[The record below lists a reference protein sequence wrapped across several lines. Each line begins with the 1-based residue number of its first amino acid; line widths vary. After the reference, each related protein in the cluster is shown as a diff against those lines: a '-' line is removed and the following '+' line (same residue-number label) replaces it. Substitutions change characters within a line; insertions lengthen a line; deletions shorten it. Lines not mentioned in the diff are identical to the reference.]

1 MQLITS
7 FHGDELLF
15 EGDLPLTL
23 RAIPVGARIRRARAT
38 LAPAVPG
45 AGTPNTLFHETITV
59 SGGRGDFGVLARSE
73 GDAAIIDFGARR
85 NVELIAGANLGAR
98 VRLHLDVGGA
108 WLLVNQNGVPVSGNA
123 TSIVV
128 PVGAEGL
135 ALPAISASRLRVEQT
150 AADAVLP
157 AIEIQSVRLLTYPSN
172 LVLRLGTLGPVWF
185 QVGDLREPVTTPD
198 FSVILQAYL
207 DRSGMTEGI
216 VEVPFVLHSDT
227 LARLHVTL
235 DIDYFF
241 TRPMLDRVNEIALS
255 FDVGAVPVS
264 QPAQVAASLP
274 LNARVLPTVT
284 TAQVT
289 GRFAPGRVFH
299 GLLKT
304 GPATATARIDPQHSY
319 AIGVELEAARA
330 ATAIDLQVESVSP
343 AAVLL
348 VTLQEDVGGKP
359 WGPSLLPEPIR
370 VALTRPAAGG
380 VSWASAPLAEPFT
393 FAATRRYWLIVNIAE
408 GEVDLAVDLASG
420 RPPLL
425 VTRDNGLSW
434 RSFTHDRIGGPC
446 AGRYR
451 LRDTPRAYRQPIS
464 LEVAGHPVSLA
475 AYDALG
481 KVDFRIDLPAFAAAF
496 NDALDDAAGQQAT
509 LTECIVD
516 GAFARWTRIERHGT
530 RPAAYVPAPALA
542 QLLGDRQNLAGT
554 SVLQSS
560 PLVVVAPD
568 ASRGFIVGALRV
580 ETGELSRLVPQV
592 DLLVNDNQ
600 PHLAGPVILDEDDG
614 GAGGAPVSLA
624 LAPDGRSLYVLILRD
639 NDGIVPVIQKVDAMR
654 GEALERHAL
663 PRMMFQA
670 SFHLA
675 ADPRCRYVY
684 MASHQAPLATNNQPF
699 PVLIRMRA
707 DSLAIVGE
715 NDPLT
720 GQPAPAPIDKL
731 RLAPLQP
738 APGKDTRPTALIVS
752 ADGQRAYVA
761 SHSGIQVVDLDA
773 WRWMGYAW
781 HDPSASIL
789 VGLALSADGARMYA
803 IIETSDNREK
813 SLRRELLVLD
823 TAALDMVAAGQP
835 FERAILRR
843 EALPYGPAQPGR
855 GTAHAP
861 RREIFWLQ
869 AAVTPDNTRL
879 LFVDPFR
886 SRVEVVDTETYHVL
900 DAAIVPD
907 LPFALAVTAE
917 SRRALVLNGRQEP
930 DRSISAGVRVIEL
943 DSWTPVAWA
952 LSGGRVAPTC
962 IPGVAAPSARI
973 GHPVETSGISQIV
986 QVTGGQEY
994 ALRFNA
1000 VASVPGAQAELFW
1013 LNSDCGLLGRAAID
1027 IMPASCEEG
1036 TRPYTTLQPHTL
1048 RARAPDGADRVELRF
1063 KQPFDG
1069 YTLLDGVSL
1078 AAPGVGI
1085 DNGDFARMV
1094 TALDPATGQVVVDP
1108 VTGAPVRFPQ
1118 GWRIEPARVSPER
1131 VVTARE
1137 QHAPG
1142 VRLSSPTA
1150 APARLSQAL
1159 GVTAGR
1165 PFTLEIHAFPSG
1177 RGTGAAA
1184 LELTWAGSTVPP
1196 LVVPIERQQFD
1207 WITVEGVVPADA
1219 GGAELAFVQ
1228 QPGGTL
1234 EIVAVRFGQAPAV
1247 ELPVT
1252 LLSEAPG
1259 ELNVIAPVV
1268 AYDIDPEA
1276 RRLQP
1281 GRSQPAPAPCG
1292 PTPPDTEP
1300 LPGGAPAG
1308 GPEEDEPVSVEGYCP
1323 CCETIH
1329 SLPDAVEQVAE
1340 GGMVSIRGT
1349 CPNCGVPVTIYSL
1362 RAGQ

>member
-23 RAIPVGARIRRARAT
+23 RAIPAGARIRRARAT
-38 LAPAVPG
+38 LTPAVPG
-45 AGTPNTLFHETITV
+45 GAPPDDLFRETITV
-59 SGGRGDFGVLARSE
+59 SGGRGDFGVLARAE

-98 VRLHLDVGGA
+98 IRLHLDVGGA

-128 PVGAEGL
+128 PVGAAGL

-150 AADAVLP
+150 AADAALP
-157 AIEIQSVRLLTYPSN
+157 AIEIRSVRLRTYPSN
-172 LVLRLGTLGPVWF
+172 LVLRLGTLGPAWF

-198 FSVILQAYL
+198 FGPILQAYL

-227 LARLHVTL
+227 LARLRLTL
-235 DIDYFF
+235 DIDYFL
-241 TRPMLDRVNEIALS
+241 TRPMLDEVNEIALP

-264 QPAQVAASLP
+264 QPAQVAAALP
-274 LNARVLPTVT
+274 LNARVLPSVT
-284 TAQVT
+284 TAQVA
-289 GRFAPGRVFH
+289 GRFAPGRVFY
-299 GLLKT
+299 GPLNT
-304 GPATATARIDPQHSY
+304 GPATTTARIDPQHSY
-319 AIGVELEAARA
+319 AIGVELEVAHA
-330 ATAIDLQVESVSP
+330 ATAIDLQVESVS
-343 AAVLL
+343 ATAVLL
-348 VTLQEDVGGKP
+348 VTLQEDAGGKP

-380 VSWASAPLAEPFT
+380 VSWASAPLADAFT
-393 FAATRRYWLIVNIAE
+393 FAAARRYWLIVNIAE
-408 GEVDLAVDLASG
+408 GEVDLAVDPAPD

-434 RSFTHDRIGGPC
+434 RSFTHDRIGGPF

-496 NDALDDAAGQQAT
+496 NDALDDAAMQRAT
-509 LTECIVD
+509 LTERIVD
-516 GAFARWTRIERHGT
+516 GAFARWTRIERRGN

-542 QLLGDRQNLAGT
+542 QLLSAGQNPART
-554 SVLQSS
+554 PVLQSS

-568 ASRGFIVGALRV
+568 ASRAFSAGAVRV
-580 ETGELSRLVPQV
+580 EAGELSRLVPQV
-592 DLLVNDNQ
+592 DILVNDNQ
-600 PHLAGPVILDEDDG
+600 PHLAGPVVLDEDDG
-614 GAGGAPVSLA
+614 GMGGVPVSLA
-624 LAPDGRSLYVLILRD
+624 LAPDGRVLYVLILRD

-654 GEALERHAL
+654 GEALERRAL
-663 PRMMFQA
+663 PRMLFQA
-670 SFHLA
+670 PFHLA

-684 MASHQAPLATNNQPF
+684 IASRQAPSATNNQPF

-707 DSLAIVGE
+707 DSLAITGE

-720 GQPAPAPIDKL
+720 GQPTPAPIDKL
-731 RLAPLQP
+731 RLAPLQL
-738 APGKDTRPTALIVS
+738 APGEETRPTALIVS
-752 ADGQRAYVA
+752 ADGRRAYVA
-761 SHSGIQVVDLDA
+761 SHGSIQVVDLDA
-773 WRWMGYAW
+773 WRWMGRAW
-781 HDPSASIL
+781 DDTAGHIL
-789 VGLALSADGARMYA
+789 VGLALSADGARLYA
-803 IIETSDNREK
+803 ISETSDKREQ
-813 SLRRELLVLD
+813 LPRRELLVLD
-823 TAALDMVAAGQP
+823 AAALDMVAAGQP

-843 EALPYGPAQPGR
+843 AALPYTLAQTSR
-855 GTAHAP
+855 ETTNAP
-861 RREIFWLQ
+861 RRVIFWLQ

-879 LFVDPFR
+879 LFVDLLR
-886 SRVEVVDTETYHVL
+886 SRVEMVNTGTYDVL

-907 LPFALAVTAE
+907 LPFALAVTPE
-917 SRRALVLNGRQEP
+917 SRRALVLNGRLEP
-930 DRSISAGVRVIEL
+930 DQSISAGVRVIEL

-962 IPGVAAPSARI
+962 IPGVAAPSVRI
-973 GHPVETSGISQIV
+973 GHPIEASGISQIV

-1000 VASVPGAQAELFW
+1000 VASAPGAQAELFW
-1013 LNSDCGLLGRAAID
+1013 LNSDCGLLGRSATD
-1027 IMPASCEEG
+1027 IMPASCNNG

-1048 RARAPDGADRVELRF
+1048 RAWAPEGADRVELRF

-1069 YTLLDGVSL
+1069 YTLLDDVSL
-1078 AAPGVGI
+1078 AAPGTGI
-1085 DNGDFARMV
+1085 DNGDFSRTVA
-1094 TALDPATGQVVVDP
+1094 ALDPATGQAIVDP
-1108 VTGAPVRFPQ
+1108 VTGAPVRLPQ
-1118 GWRIEPARVSPER
+1118 GWRIEPSSVSPER
-1131 VVTARE
+1131 VVAFRE
-1137 QHAPG
+1137 KNAPG
-1142 VRLSSPTA
+1142 VRLASPTA
-1150 APARLSQAL
+1150 APARLSQTL
-1159 GVTAGR
+1159 SVTAGE
-1165 PFTLEIHAFPSG
+1165 PFTLELHAFPAG
-1177 RGTGAAA
+1177 RDTGAAA
-1184 LELTWAGSTVPP
+1184 FELHWTGSTVPP

-1207 WITVEGVVPADA
+1207 RIVVEGVVPPDVT
-1219 GGAELAFVQ
+1219 GAELAFTQ
-1228 QPGGTL
+1228 QPGGIL
-1234 EIVAVRFGQAPAV
+1234 EIVAVRFGQAPV
-1247 ELPVT
+1247 VQLPVT
-1252 LLSEAPG
+1252 FLSETPG

-1268 AYDIDPEA
+1268 AYDIDSDA

-1281 GRSQPAPAPCG
+1281 GRSEPAPAPCR

-1300 LPGGAPAG
+1300 LPGGSPAG
-1308 GPEEDEPVSVEGYCP
+1308 EPEEAPVSVEGYCP

-1329 SLPDAVEQVAE
+1329 GLPDAVEEVAE

-1362 RAGQ
+1362 RAGR